1 MNKLSVAA
9 IAAVL
14 ISGLAGCGGGSSKA
28 ASSSSPNANDKAV
41 KFAQCMRQHG
51 VPMADPTDG
60 QIRVQFTGGP
70 DGQAKADAA
79 QQACKQYAP
88 QQNLGNQSAADRDKQ
103 LKLAQCLRQKGFNVP
118 DPQPGQ
124 GLRITSTG
132 GPANGAKLD
141 DAMKACQQGSGK

>member
-1 MNKLSVAA
+1 MNKIYLLPITA
-9 IAAVL
+9 L
-14 ISGLAGCGGGSSKA
+14 LLTGLAGCGSGSSKA
-28 ASSSSPNANDKAV
+28 SSSSSPNAGDKAV

-60 QIRVQFTGGP
+60 QIRIQATGGP
-70 DGQAKADAA
+70 QDASKLDAA
-79 QQACKQYAP
+79 TKACQQYAP
-88 QQNLGNQSAADRDKQ
+88 QNAAGSQSQQDRDHQ

-132 GPANGAKLD
+132 GPVKGNDLNT
-141 DAMKACQQGSGK
+141 AMQACQQKVK